1 MVEYTDKEPLKVGE
15 GKKKKSGSQCEHGEK
30 GASVYEKQIPKEKT
44 KHQVVAKS
52 IAGYLFAF
60 EATNEVLWSMRRS

>member
-1 MVEYTDKEPLKVGE
+1 MVEYTDKEPLRGGGGGE
-15 GKKKKSGSQCEHGEK
+15 RGSQCEHGEK
-30 GASVYEKQIPKEKT
+30 GASVYEKPIPKEKT